1 MSKKLVERE
10 CLNYVQEEL
19 FSIKLQSPLKTQER
33 ISGLLQYIETNIIH
47 SDKES
52 LNEIKK
58 VVYLNMKNAKT
69 EKESKKWY
77 DYYQNLK

>member
-1 MSKKLVERE
+1 MSKKLVGRE
-10 CLNYVQEEL
+10 YLNYVQEEL
-19 FSIKLQSPLKTQER
+19 FSIKLQCSLKTQER

-47 SDKES
+47 SDKEL

-77 DYYQNLK
+77 NYYQNLK